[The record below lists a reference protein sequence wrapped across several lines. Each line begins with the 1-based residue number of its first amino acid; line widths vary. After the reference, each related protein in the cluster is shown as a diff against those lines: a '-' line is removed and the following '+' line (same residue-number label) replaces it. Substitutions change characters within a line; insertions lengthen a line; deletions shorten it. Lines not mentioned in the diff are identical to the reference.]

1 MEYNNKIMKNISSLK
16 QELLGPYI
24 IPNNYTN
31 NFNTKNKINKTIGTI
46 TDKLSNKIELLRN
59 IKTEDEENYKEVL
72 DKIFIENINKLE
84 LVNKKKEKLKNIDL
98 IEKNANDLY
107 NWNILLNKRIPLEK
121 RNEYNTAI
129 KKKKFSS
136 FIKKN
141 YNLINY
147 KKGKNVLCKVSNESL
162 LNFYKDI
169 SNNRIFASELSPK
182 VKLRNKNLISN
193 LINSGK
199 LDFKS
204 KKEILNYLTLNEKE
218 NAKFKD
224 EDLVI
229 ANKRRD
235 PDILIKTCFGDNK
248 IIENNKNNSKINRK
262 IKKNKKMKKKPGLIL
277 SYYDENNPDIIK
289 FNEKIQSLSE
299 QNRKTT
305 TRTLFDDIKQ
315 NGKITNLKF
324 RNILSAKNMKIKDNK
339 LNNMFNDKD
348 DIKNFSNGTTDLTMN
363 SNEANKFSKNLN
375 FFKEKKSNKSNNIS
389 LKFYSNKSNKNTK
402 NMLFRPKS
410 SSTIINNNQHN
421 YLYFLNNKSNKKSL
435 SYEDFNEIEFMQGF
449 PKKKSS
455 NVGNSI
461 YDKINRILKHRFI
474 KKFKLNSKKYYKN
487 LFTITINNK
496 YKQDKEESK
505 NNKLIQ
511 TFISENLKTSITK
524 SSENDIIS
532 SKNNKNRE
540 QEISLSSKNDKDIK
554 LNKKTN
560 NFYSCSNN
568 YVVNIRRKNKNKLLS
583 ELFGNDY
590 LNKIIFKDK
599 FNQKN

>member
-107 NWNILLNKRIPLEK
+107 NWNSLLNKRIPLEK

-402 NMLFRPKS
+402 NILFCPKS
-410 SSTIINNNQHN
+410 SSTTANNNQHN

-524 SSENDIIS
+524 SSENEIIL
-532 SKNNKNRE
+532 SKNIINKDKE
-540 QEISLSSKNDKDIK
+540 SSSSKNDKENK

-568 YVVNIRRKNKNKLLS
+568 YAVNIRRKNKNKLLN

>member
-107 NWNILLNKRIPLEK
+107 NWNSLLNKRIPLEK

-402 NMLFRPKS
+402 NILFCPKS
-410 SSTIINNNQHN
+410 SSTTANNNQHN

-435 SYEDFNEIEFMQGF
+435 SYEDFNEIEFVQGF

-511 TFISENLKTSITK
+511 TFISENPKTSSTK
-524 SSENDIIS
+524 YSENEIIL
-532 SKNNKNRE
+532 SKNIINKDKE
-540 QEISLSSKNDKDIK
+540 SSSSKNDKENK

-568 YVVNIRRKNKNKLLS
+568 YAVNIRRKNKNKLLN

>member
-46 TDKLSNKIELLRN
+46 TDKLPNKIELLRN

-98 IEKNANDLY
+98 IEKNANDLF
-107 NWNILLNKRIPLEK
+107 NWNSLLNKRIPLEK
-121 RNEYNTAI
+121 SNEYNTAI

-402 NMLFRPKS
+402 NILSCPKS

-461 YDKINRILKHRFI
+461 YDKINKILKHRFI
-474 KKFKLNSKKYYKN
+474 KKFKLNSKKNYKN
-487 LFTITINNK
+487 LLIITINNK

-568 YVVNIRRKNKNKLLS
+568 YVVNIRRKNKNKLLN

>member
-107 NWNILLNKRIPLEK
+107 NWNSLLNKRIPLEK

-248 IIENNKNNSKINRK
+248 IIENNKNNSKINGG

-375 FFKEKKSNKSNNIS
+375 FFKEKKSNKLNNIS

-402 NMLFRPKS
+402 NILFRPKS

-474 KKFKLNSKKYYKN
+474 KKFKLNSKKNYKN
-487 LFTITINNK
+487 LLIITINNK

-524 SSENDIIS
+524 SSENEIIL
-532 SKNNKNRE
+532 SKNIINKDKE
-540 QEISLSSKNDKDIK
+540 SSSSKNDKENK

-568 YVVNIRRKNKNKLLS
+568 YAVNIRRKNKNKLLN

>member
-107 NWNILLNKRIPLEK
+107 NWNSLLNKRIPLEK

-402 NMLFRPKS
+402 NILFCPKS
-410 SSTIINNNQHN
+410 SSTTANNNQHN

-435 SYEDFNEIEFMQGF
+435 SYEDFNEIEFVQGF

-524 SSENDIIS
+524 SSENEIIL
-532 SKNNKNRE
+532 SKNIINKDKE
-540 QEISLSSKNDKDIK
+540 SSSSKNDKENK

-568 YVVNIRRKNKNKLLS
+568 YAVNIRRKNKNKLLN

>member
-107 NWNILLNKRIPLEK
+107 NWNSLLNKRIPLEK

-147 KKGKNVLCKVSNESL
+147 KKGKNVLCKISNESL

-402 NMLFRPKS
+402 NILFCPKS

-421 YLYFLNNKSNKKSL
+421 YLYFLNNKSIKKSL

-524 SSENDIIS
+524 SSENEIIL
-532 SKNNKNRE
+532 SKNIINKDKE
-540 QEISLSSKNDKDIK
+540 SSSSKNDKENK

-568 YVVNIRRKNKNKLLS
+568 YAVNIRRKNKNKLLN

>member
-107 NWNILLNKRIPLEK
+107 NWNSLLNKRIPLEK

-235 PDILIKTCFGDNK
+235 PDILIKTCFGVNK

-363 SNEANKFSKNLN
+363 SNEANKFSKN
-375 FFKEKKSNKSNNIS
+375 
-389 LKFYSNKSNKNTK
+389 
-402 NMLFRPKS
+402 
-410 SSTIINNNQHN
+410 
-421 YLYFLNNKSNKKSL
+421 
-435 SYEDFNEIEFMQGF
+435 
-449 PKKKSS
+449 
-455 NVGNSI
+455 
-461 YDKINRILKHRFI
+461 
-474 KKFKLNSKKYYKN
+474 
-487 LFTITINNK
+487 
-496 YKQDKEESK
+496 
-505 NNKLIQ
+505 
-511 TFISENLKTSITK
+511 
-524 SSENDIIS
+524 
-532 SKNNKNRE
+532 
-540 QEISLSSKNDKDIK
+540 
-554 LNKKTN
+554 
-560 NFYSCSNN
+560 
-568 YVVNIRRKNKNKLLS
+568 
-583 ELFGNDY
+583 
-590 LNKIIFKDK
+590 
-599 FNQKN
+599 

>member
-169 SNNRIFASELSPK
+169 PNNRIFASELSPK

-402 NMLFRPKS
+402 NILFCPKS

-524 SSENDIIS
+524 SSENEIIL
-532 SKNNKNRE
+532 SKNIINKDKE
-540 QEISLSSKNDKDIK
+540 SSSSKNDKENK

-568 YVVNIRRKNKNKLLS
+568 YAVNIRRKNKNKLLN

>member
-31 NFNTKNKINKTIGTI
+31 NFNTKNKINKTIGTN

-248 IIENNKNNSKINRK
+248 IIENNKNISKINRK

-315 NGKITNLKF
+315 NGKSTNLKF

-402 NMLFRPKS
+402 NILSCPKS

-524 SSENDIIS
+524 SSENEIIL
-532 SKNNKNRE
+532 SKNILNKDKK
-540 QEISLSSKNDKDIK
+540 SSSSKNDKENK

-568 YVVNIRRKNKNKLLS
+568 YAVNIRRKNKNKLLN